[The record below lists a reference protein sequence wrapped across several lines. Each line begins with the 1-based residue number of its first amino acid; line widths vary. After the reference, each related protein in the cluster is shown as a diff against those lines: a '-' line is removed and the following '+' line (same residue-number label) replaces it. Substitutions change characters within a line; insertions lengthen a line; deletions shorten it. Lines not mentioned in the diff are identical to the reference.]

1 MTSIIGNYFI
11 FMIIMIS
18 LVITN
23 NDNILLLRFVEHDF
37 FQFWKKSNLP
47 QIMPWQRVPML
58 VSHSLTLF
66 FYILIM

>member
-23 NDNILLLRFVEHDF
+23 NDNILLLRFIEHHF
-37 FQFWKKSNLP
+37 FQFWKKSNLH

-58 VSHSLTLF
+58 ASHSLTLIF
-66 FYILIM
+66 FISIM